1 MHCHP
6 LNRFRVL
13 AIALLVFSSQA
24 MADCNY
30 LDPSPQPDWV
40 TQPQSPEGFYTGI
53 GSVRIKDGDFAGSIG
68 VAKQQAIT
76 DLAASIKVRVRNQ
89 LTITEAMNNTG
100 QSSRDMESLSTL
112 TVDNTLESVEVDEI
126 WLDRDQCILW
136 TRVKVTEAS
145 VDRQREA
152 TYAHQLYK
160 EFESA
165 LANTDNPNLAFSGR
179 QKALDKAGNLIE
191 QIDFEALPQVQLSN
205 ARSQLGT
212 AREAMDELGQAFR
225 QTRPLLEDLRK
236 ARLRYENAKTS
247 DARAEAARKAKQIG
261 LQIQQTAPINK
272 QLGLAEQALFE
283 LAEIDRIS
291 NNSCAALTRLQA
303 ITSDSRNKSYQSR
316 AQEQLAPLECSE
328 EGRRQAAIRNT
339 VEAQDIRL
347 WCGSQTDGSLR
358 YWAKACDKMREWVNQ
373 FGGVVVSSK
382 KITPDQLNNLDNFVS
397 QDSGLDLIMYAG
409 GDIQSRDNPSNPNGK
424 DYRFS
429 GDVTQSAHNPETT
442 LMIDRF
448 NGMTGWNPVGE
459 SFALDLLAVSLVK
472 RFEARL
478 GNATAP

>member
-1 MHCHP
+1 MHWNH

-30 LDPSPQPDWV
+30 LDPSPQPDWI
-40 TQPQSPEGFYTGI
+40 TQPQAPDGFFTGI

-76 DLAASIKVRVRNQ
+76 DLAASIKVRVRNE

-100 QSSRDMESLSTL
+100 QSTRDMESLSTL
-112 TVDNTLESVEVDEI
+112 TVDNTLEFVEVDEI
-126 WLDRDQCILW
+126 WLDRDECILW

-145 VDRQREA
+145 VAKQKEA
-152 TYAHQLYK
+152 TYARQLYT
-160 EFESA
+160 EFENA
-165 LANTDNPNLAFSGR
+165 LDNTGNPNLTFSGR
-179 QKALDKAGNLIE
+179 QDALNKASDLIE
-191 QIDFEALPQVQLSN
+191 QIDFDALPEVQRST
-205 ARSQLGT
+205 ARSKLDTTRQ
-212 AREAMDELGQAFR
+212 AIEELSQAFR
-225 QTRPLLEDLRK
+225 LAQPLLEDLRQAK
-236 ARLRYENAKTS
+236 LSYENAKNS
-247 DARAEAARKAKQIG
+247 DARAEAARKAKQVG
-261 LQIQQTAPINK
+261 LRIQQTAPINK

-291 NNSCAALTRLQA
+291 NNSCAALTRLQT
-303 ITSDSRNKSYQSR
+303 ITGNSGNESYQTR
-316 AQEQLAPLECSE
+316 AQEQLASLECSE

-358 YWAKACDKMREWVNQ
+358 YWAKACDKMRDWVNQ

-382 KITPDQLNNLDNFVS
+382 KITPDQLNNLDDFVS
-397 QDSGLDLIMYAG
+397 PDEGLDLVMYAA

-459 SFALDLLAVSLVK
+459 AFALDLLAINLVK
-472 RFEARL
+472 RFETRLARTL
-478 GNATAP
+478 AP